1 MTNNRLDDPAH
12 DFAARD
18 FHLAR
23 ELPIRIHG
31 KQLHDLI
38 AEVDEV
44 LADLATLP
52 DEAALSSDL
61 IGITNCLMGVQ
72 QFLQELKE
80 KFDAAGT

>member
-1 MTNNRLDDPAH
+1 
-12 DFAARD
+12 
-18 FHLAR
+18 
-23 ELPIRIHG
+23 
-31 KQLHDLI
+31 
-38 AEVDEV
+38 V

-52 DEAALSSDL
+52 DEAALGSDL

>member
-52 DEAALSSDL
+52 D
-61 IGITNCLMGVQ
+61 TNCLMGVQ